1 MLKKE
6 KQKSREYN
14 PNKYTPISVNG
25 GAREHGADFDGRE
38 SRNSRT
44 SRNSKMDESKRVND
58 SETDLTADL
67 SIGKKEAFEE
77 FRNYFYK
84 DGQHY
89 ESQKNQLKEWF
100 KIELENS
107 NFELILMVP
116 KMV

>member
-14 PNKYTPISVNG
+14 PNKYTPIISHENNGG
-25 GAREHGADFDGRE
+25 GARENGDESFNGRD

-44 SRNSKMDESKRVND
+44 SRNSKIENEAKNN

-67 SIGKKEAFEE
+67 SLGKKEAFEE

-89 ESQKNQLKEWF
+89 ESQKNQLKE
-100 KIELENS
+100 
-107 NFELILMVP
+107 MVQLSVVLQNI
-116 KMV
+116 K

>member
-1 MLKKE
+1 
-6 KQKSREYN
+6 
-14 PNKYTPISVNG
+14 
-25 GAREHGADFDGRE
+25 
-38 SRNSRT
+38 
-44 SRNSKMDESKRVND
+44 MDESKRVND

-107 NFELILMVP
+107 NFEINFDNFI
-116 KMV
+116 

>member
-14 PNKYTPISVNG
+14 PNKYTPISENGGG
-25 GAREHGADFDGRE
+25 GAREYGANFDGRE
-38 SRNSRT
+38 SRSNSRA
-44 SRNSKMDESKRVND
+44 SRNSNIDESKN

-67 SIGKKEAFEE
+67 SLGKKEAFEE

-89 ESQKNQLKEWF
+89 ESQKNQLKGRF
-100 KIELENS
+100 
-107 NFELILMVP
+107 
-116 KMV
+116 

>member
-44 SRNSKMDESKRVND
+44 SRSSKIDESKRVND

-67 SIGKKEAFEE
+67 SLGKKEAFEE

-100 KIELENS
+100 EIELEIAVFKLGIKS
-107 NFELILMVP
+107 I
-116 KMV
+116 

>member
-25 GAREHGADFDGRE
+25 GAREHGADLDGRE
-38 SRNSRT
+38 SRHSRA
-44 SRNSKMDESKRVND
+44 SRNSKIDESKRVND

-67 SIGKKEAFEE
+67 SLGKKEAFEE

-100 KIELENS
+100 KIELEIAVFKLGIKS
-107 NFELILMVP
+107 I
-116 KMV
+116 

>member
-14 PNKYTPISVNG
+14 PNKYTPISIENG
-25 GAREHGADFDGRE
+25 GARETGADFDGRE
-38 SRNSRT
+38 SRYSRA
-44 SRNSKMDESKRVND
+44 SRSQIDESKRVND

-67 SIGKKEAFEE
+67 SLGKKEAFEE

-89 ESQKNQLKEWF
+89 ESQKNQLKGWF
-100 KIELENS
+100 IKGP
-107 NFELILMVP
+107 FKP
-116 KMV
+116 